1 MLNKKNEND
10 DFKKLF
16 YESVKVLNTT
26 LSPKKKKFRIGTLF
40 VYDFAFFNHADLSS
54 SLTLTHFKHAFFF
67 NLIALFSSSLC
78 HFPLIACQNN
88 KKKKCIMHDTFHGPR
103 VSTEIIDQ
111 RSLILQTSA

>member
-26 LSPKKKKFRIGTLF
+26 LSPKKKKKFRIGTLF
-40 VYDFAFFNHADLSS
+40 VHDFAFFNHADLSS

-88 KKKKCIMHDTFHGPR
+88 KKKNGIMHDTFHGPR
-103 VSTEIIDQ
+103 VSTEIDQ
-111 RSLILQTSA
+111 RSLIL

>member
-26 LSPKKKKFRIGTLF
+26 LSPKKKIRIGTLF

-67 NLIALFSSSLC
+67 YS
-78 HFPLIACQNN
+78 H
-88 KKKKCIMHDTFHGPR
+88 CIIF
-103 VSTEIIDQ
+103 
-111 RSLILQTSA
+111 